1 MDRLPTKELD
11 SIKILKD
18 IVSSNADKLGP
29 IVFSNAVRKDL
40 INHLSCRSSFFFFL
54 KIIFIQ
60 FW

>member
-11 SIKILKD
+11 SIRIVKD

-40 INHLSCRSSFFFFL
+40 INHLSCRSCFYLLS
-54 KIIFIQ
+54 
-60 FW
+60 